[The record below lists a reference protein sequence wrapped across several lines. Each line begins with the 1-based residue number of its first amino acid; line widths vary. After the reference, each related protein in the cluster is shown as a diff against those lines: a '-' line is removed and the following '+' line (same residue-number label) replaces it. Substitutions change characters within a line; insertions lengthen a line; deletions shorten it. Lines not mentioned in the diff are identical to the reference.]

1 MLGVFGQQCY
11 VGLYGA
17 LVLRCCSVFQK
28 KNKKTKGERCFS
40 VSGTGGAEG
49 KIRVLPIKSQTYDL
63 LGPVARSMVS
73 VNQRLIP

>member
-17 LVLRCCSVFQK
+17 LVLRCCSVFHK
-28 KNKKTKGERCFS
+28 KKKTKTKGERCFS

-49 KIRVLPIKSQTYDL
+49 KSEFSQSRVKPMTFWAQL
-63 LGPVARSMVS
+63 LEAWLALTS
-73 VNQRLIP
+73 V